1 MLKLNSNLLLSCVL
15 IVQVIGFVLL
25 WQQNNSGKNEVT
37 ANMLS
42 EVPKLQGNIPNEI
55 AVSSATRASDD
66 QLLAQIREIIRQ
78 EVEAAI
84 QQNQPR
90 QQDSDRTLAA
100 DFNDNLE
107 AFAQSSTII
116 EDALSSGVWKQDN
129 NNAILQ
135 HASKLTL
142 AQRVELLD
150 KISGAINQGMLDLE
164 ATPPPL

>member
-15 IVQVIGFVLL
+15 IVQVMGFALL
-25 WQQNNSGKNEVT
+25 WQQNNSSENEVT
-37 ANMLS
+37 ANMLG
-42 EVPKLQGNIPNEI
+42 EVPKLQGNKPNQI
-55 AVSSATRASDD
+55 AAGAITKADD
-66 QLLAQIREIIRQ
+66 EQLLSQIREIIRQ

-84 QQNQPR
+84 QQNKLQP
-90 QQDSDRTLAA
+90 DSDRTLAA
-100 DFNDNLE
+100 DSNDNLE
-107 AFAQSSTII
+107 AFTQSSTII